1 MMHVDLIAYYEKVF
15 ALKQYHHWALE
26 EIESMIPWEL
36 EVMVNFLNNYL
47 ELQELQRKQAQNR
60 G

>member
-1 MMHVDLIAYYEKVF
+1 MHIDLIAYYEKAF
-15 ALKQYHHWALE
+15 ALKQYHHWTLD
-26 EIESMIPWEL
+26 EIENMIPWEL